1 MKNIDMVKVRLVP
14 DYKLRSDVPIAT
26 SADAIQLLKEEL
38 SQFDREAI
46 CILNLNTK
54 MKPINASIAAVGD
67 VSSASVHPR
76 DVFKS
81 AVLSS
86 ASGFILMHN
95 HPSGDLTPSADDI
108 CITIRLIEAG
118 KIIGI
123 RLIDHIIVGLNSEY
137 CSMREQN
144 LIQEWENVPFGDMQ
158 NLMIEPVIEIPD
170 GQNKEQGGF
179 EIQRSIDGTEQS
191 IPLTRDEVCSVYF
204 EQQREF
210 DRETIVGYL
219 EEVGRNPKESQI
231 FKLKHDIGVKKVLS
245 SEAVLQRLT
254 AEFRRQ
260 KNKQGIDESILLENV
275 LEKELADIPKRTR
288 RTKEL
293 ER

>member
-67 VSSASVHPR
+67 VSSASVYPR

-170 GQNKEQGGF
+170 GQDKEQGGF

-191 IPLTRDEVCSVYF
+191 IPLTRDEVCSAYF

-219 EEVGRNPKESQI
+219 EEVGGNPKESQI
-231 FKLKHDIGVKKVLS
+231 FKLKHDISVKKVLS
-245 SEAVLQRLT
+245 SEAILQRLT

-260 KNKQGIDESILLENV
+260 KNKQGMDESVLLEDV

>member
-38 SQFDREAI
+38 SLLDREAL
-46 CILNLNTK
+46 CVLNLNAK
-54 MKPINASIAAVGD
+54 AKPINASIVSIGD
-67 VSSASVHPR
+67 ANSTTVHPR
-76 DVFKS
+76 EVFKC

-86 ASGFILMHN
+86 AAGIVIIHN
-95 HPSGDLTPSADDI
+95 HPSGDVEPSDLDI
-108 CITIRLIEAG
+108 SVTGHLISAG
-118 KIIGI
+118 KVLGIRVIDHLIIGPNAEYYSMLDKG
-123 RLIDHIIVGLNSEY
+123 LIKEMEEMSKESLLAISQRTSIQQLEGKDDELSKFKILRVINDVSE
-137 CSMREQN
+137 
-144 LIQEWENVPFGDMQ
+144 
-158 NLMIEPVIEIPD
+158 
-170 GQNKEQGGF
+170 
-179 EIQRSIDGTEQS
+179 S

-219 EEVGRNPKESQI
+219 EEVGGNPKESQI
-231 FKLKHDIGVKKVLS
+231 FKLKHDISVKKVLS
-245 SEAVLQRLT
+245 SEAILQRLT

-260 KNKQGIDESILLENV
+260 KNKQGMDESVLLEDV

>member
-14 DYKLRSDVPIAT
+14 DYKLRSEVPIAT

-158 NLMIEPVIEIPD
+158 NLMIEPLIEIPD

-219 EEVGRNPKESQI
+219 EEVGGNPKESQI
-231 FKLKHDIGVKKVLS
+231 FKLKHDISVKKVLS
-245 SEAVLQRLT
+245 SEAILQRLT

-260 KNKQGIDESILLENV
+260 KNKQGMDESILLEDV

>member
-144 LIQEWENVPFGDMQ
+144 LIQEWENVPFGDIQ

-179 EIQRSIDGTEQS
+179 EIQRYIDGTEQS

-219 EEVGRNPKESQI
+219 EEVRENPKEAQI
-231 FKLKHDIGVKKVLS
+231 FKLKHDVSVKKVLS
-245 SEAVLQRLT
+245 SEAILQRLT

-260 KNKQGIDESILLENV
+260 KNKQGMDESILLENV

>member
-76 DVFKS
+76 DIFKS

-170 GQNKEQGGF
+170 GQNKEQGSF

-219 EEVGRNPKESQI
+219 EEVGENPKEAQI
-231 FKLKHDIGVKKVLS
+231 FKLKHDISVKKVLS
-245 SEAVLQRLT
+245 SEAILQRLT

-260 KNKQGIDESILLENV
+260 KNKQGMDESIILENV
-275 LEKELADIPKRTR
+275 FEKELADIPKRTR

>member
-95 HPSGDLTPSADDI
+95 HPSGDLTPSTDDI

>member
-1 MKNIDMVKVRLVP
+1 MKNLDMVKVRLVP
-14 DYKLRSDVPIAT
+14 DYKLRSDTTLAT
-26 SADAIQLLKEEL
+26 SDDAIQLLKEEL

-46 CILNLNTK
+46 CVLNLNAK
-54 MKPINASIAAVGD
+54 MKPINASIVAVGD
-67 VSSASVHPR
+67 VSGASVHPR
-76 DVFKS
+76 DIFKC

-108 CITIRLIEAG
+108 CITMRLIEAG

-123 RLIDHIIVGLNSEY
+123 RLIDHIIIGLNSEY
-137 CSMREQN
+137 CSMREQG
-144 LIQEWENVPFGDMQ
+144 LIPEWEKVPFDDMQ
-158 NLMIEPVIEIPD
+158 NLMIEPVITIPD
-170 GQNKEQGGF
+170 GQDKKPGCF
-179 EIQRSIDGTEQS
+179 EIRRSIDGTELS
-191 IPLTRDEVCSVYF
+191 ILLTRDEVCSSYF

-210 DRETIVGYL
+210 DRDAIVGYL
-219 EEVGRNPKESQI
+219 EEVGENPKESKI
-231 FKLKHDIGVKKVLS
+231 FKLKHDMSVKKVLS
-245 SEAVLQRLT
+245 SEAILQRLT

-260 KNKQGIDESILLENV
+260 KNKQGMDESFLLEEV
-275 LEKELADIPKRTR
+275 LEKELANIPKKTR

>member
-67 VSSASVHPR
+67 VSSASVYPR

-219 EEVGRNPKESQI
+219 EEVGGNPKESQI
-231 FKLKHDIGVKKVLS
+231 FKLKHDISVKKVLS
-245 SEAVLQRLT
+245 SEAILQRLT

-260 KNKQGIDESILLENV
+260 KNKQGMEESILLEDV

>member
-46 CILNLNTK
+46 CILNLNAK
-54 MKPINASIAAVGD
+54 MKPINASIAAIGD

-95 HPSGDLTPSADDI
+95 HPSGDLTPSTDDI

-123 RLIDHIIVGLNSEY
+123 HFS
-137 CSMREQN
+137 
-144 LIQEWENVPFGDMQ
+144 
-158 NLMIEPVIEIPD
+158 IEIQYTD
-170 GQNKEQGGF
+170 SF
-179 EIQRSIDGTEQS
+179 
-191 IPLTRDEVCSVYF
+191 SV
-204 EQQREF
+204 
-210 DRETIVGYL
+210 
-219 EEVGRNPKESQI
+219 
-231 FKLKHDIGVKKVLS
+231 KL
-245 SEAVLQRLT
+245 
-254 AEFRRQ
+254 
-260 KNKQGIDESILLENV
+260 
-275 LEKELADIPKRTR
+275 
-288 RTKEL
+288 
-293 ER
+293 